1 MIHDSIILFP
11 SHICRLETRSSGVRL
26 SVNMT
31 PPSALFYTTPGL
43 FKFFLFEVSKC
54 RDVRKSSSPSA
65 ASAPQAPR
73 HKWSRVDP
81 QKNDF
86 C

>member
-31 PPSALFYTTPGL
+31 PPSALFYTAPGL

-54 RDVRKSSSPSA
+54 RDVRKSSSSSPLVYSA
-65 ASAPQAPR
+65 NCGPGWLVPASR
-73 HKWSRVDP
+73 
-81 QKNDF
+81 
-86 C
+86 